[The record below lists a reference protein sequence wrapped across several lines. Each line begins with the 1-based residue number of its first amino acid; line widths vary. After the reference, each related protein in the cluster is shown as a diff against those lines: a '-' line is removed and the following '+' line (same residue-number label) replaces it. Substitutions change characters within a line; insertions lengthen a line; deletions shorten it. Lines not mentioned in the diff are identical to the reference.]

1 MPSSI
6 RLVGVFETTI
16 SIKISGYSR
25 KAVISLEGDESETMD
40 YRRLEVLRKLRTVL
54 EQEWRIEFVPESHCR
69 SDLATAPEPDFFDDA
84 GCSFPSTMPIGTS
97 PAVSPRRRRT

>member
-6 RLVGVFETTI
+6 RLVGAFETTI

-40 YRRLEVLRKLRTVL
+40 YRRLEVLRKPRTVL
-54 EQEWRIEFVPESHCR
+54 EQEWRIEFVPESQ
-69 SDLATAPEPDFFDDA
+69 SL
-84 GCSFPSTMPIGTS
+84 GTGVHLRK
-97 PAVSPRRRRT
+97 ANRRRVAKAERGG